1 MKRERL
7 WLWVQMVFTPASKRI
22 WSMSANYDDIE
33 EFAQAVKNHEVSEI
47 TESEYERADSI
58 SFEDAEKILNECS
71 EKGIKYYSYESE
83 GYPVQLKEIANPP
96 AMLFFKGNLDFLN
109 DKCIITVVGTRK
121 PSEYSL
127 SVADRICG
135 DLIDRN
141 IILVTGFAEGIDQYV
156 NNVSINKNSF
166 PVAVCGTALDY
177 DYPKGSTEL
186 KNLIADKGVI
196 ISEYYPGCK
205 VTSGSFSSRNRI
217 SVGLS
222 KGVLFIEAARDSHG
236 LDNYSHAL
244 YQGKAVFVVPPHD
257 IYDKRY
263 YGQRDLIRN
272 ECQPVFGAEDII
284 YALADGKTYD
294 IGAVKSLGEF
304 NLPAEDSV
312 FFKENWDKKPAKRRK
327 SKTQTVKADEETV
340 SAVKIEYDSLDEVK
354 ARICRLLENK
364 NMLADDIASEIG
376 MEISDVLAELT
387 ELEMFGYIKSLPGK
401 MFGL

>member
-96 AMLFFKGNLDFLN
+96 AMMFFKGNLDFLN
-109 DKCIITVVGTRK
+109 EKCIITVVGTRK

-141 IILVTGFAEGIDQYV
+141 IIIVTGFAEGIDQYV

-222 KGVLFIEAARDSHG
+222 KGVLFIEAARDSHLKIG
-236 LDNYSHAL
+236 W
-244 YQGKAVFVVPPHD
+244 
-257 IYDKRY
+257 
-263 YGQRDLIRN
+263 LI
-272 ECQPVFGAEDII
+272 
-284 YALADGKTYD
+284 
-294 IGAVKSLGEF
+294 F
-304 NLPAEDSV
+304 N
-312 FFKENWDKKPAKRRK
+312 
-327 SKTQTVKADEETV
+327 
-340 SAVKIEYDSLDEVK
+340 
-354 ARICRLLENK
+354 
-364 NMLADDIASEIG
+364 
-376 MEISDVLAELT
+376 LAELFVY
-387 ELEMFGYIKSLPGK
+387 EF
-401 MFGL
+401 